1 MITKKK
7 KEADLE
13 KQLDDDIKKAENNS
27 KELLKDNKPKL
38 AQAVAMKYSK
48 YAIIVIMAVVVG
60 YKMFFSTKNDNA
72 KTRTRRTEAK
82 VVKTSKE
89 IEQENMQKTSAG
101 KTTDEIAKQT
111 EENKQKIKEIAGGV
125 GSGDGDVLSN
135 VTVPKL
141 TLPETPKL
149 PEINTITVVKEVEAR
164 QEQEKLSKQLE
175 AQKKEIEALKKMQKD
190 NEEKIA
196 KANEENEQNLLKI
209 SKLVSSNNIKLDVA
223 KETPEVDNSG
233 DVIERMFLVKGKRSN
248 SSSKSG
254 SSSGGKSSFMI
265 LDNSSMSIKEPMSAN
280 NSGDNTTKLT
290 NLEYT
295 IATGKI
301 IDGILETAIN
311 SESSGAIRAIIS
323 KDVYGEIGDKILIPK
338 GSRVYGSY
346 AIAET
351 VTQKRLL
358 LTWNKI
364 VRPDGIVV
372 SMNAETY
379 DQSGSKGIE
388 GDVDTRYGEMF
399 KNSLLYSFVTL
410 GTAIAIEKIAGI
422 KGTQITSNGAVSS
435 TTISPAATAAQSVV
449 ESVQSIAEKMTE
461 GITDELNPVISIPQ
475 GTPLKIMP
483 SADIVINTP
492 YKRRMKSLNFD

>member
-1 MITKKK
+1 MIPQKK

-27 KELLKDNKPKL
+27 KEILKDNKPKL

-48 YAIIVIMAVVVG
+48 YAIIVIMAIVVG

-72 KTRTRRTEAK
+72 KTRTRRTEVK

-111 EENKQKIKEIAGGV
+111 EENKQKIKEIAGGAV
-125 GSGDGDVLSN
+125 GSGNEVLSN
-135 VTVPKL
+135 VAVPKL

-209 SKLVSSNNIKLDVA
+209 SKLVSSNNIKLDIA
-223 KETPEVDNSG
+223 KETAEVDNSG
-233 DVIERMFLVKGKRSN
+233 DVIERMFLVKGNKSN
-248 SSSKSG
+248 SSSRTG
-254 SSSGGKSSFMI
+254 NASGGKSSFMI
-265 LDNSSMSIKEPMSAN
+265 LDNSSMSIKEPISAN
-280 NSGDNTTKLT
+280 TADNTTKLT

-346 AIAET
+346 AIAES

-399 KNSLLYSFVTL
+399 RNSLLYSFVTL

-422 KGTQITSNGAVSS
+422 KGTQITSNGAVAS

-449 ESVQSIAEKMTE
+449 ESVQNIAEKMTD
-461 GITDELNPVISIPQ
+461 GITDDLNPVISIPQ
-475 GTPLKIMP
+475 GTQLKIMP
-483 SADIVINTP
+483 STDIVINTP
-492 YKRRMKSLNFD
+492 YKRRTKSLNFE

>member
-1 MITKKK
+1 
-7 KEADLE
+7 
-13 KQLDDDIKKAENNS
+13 
-27 KELLKDNKPKL
+27 
-38 AQAVAMKYSK
+38 
-48 YAIIVIMAVVVG
+48 MAVVVG

-72 KTRTRRTEAK
+72 KTRTRRTETK

-101 KTTDEIAKQT
+101 KATDEIAKQT

-125 GSGDGDVLSN
+125 VGGNNDVLTN
-135 VTVPKL
+135 VSVPKL

-175 AQKKEIEALKKMQKD
+175 DI
-190 NEEKIA
+190 
-196 KANEENEQNLLKI
+196 
-209 SKLVSSNNIKLDVA
+209 A
-223 KETPEVDNSG
+223 KETAEVDNSG
-233 DVIERMFLVKGKRSN
+233 DVIERMFLIKGNKSN
-248 SSSKSG
+248 SSSSTSNA
-254 SSSGGKSSFMI
+254 SSGKSSFII
-265 LDNSSMSIKEPMSAN
+265 LDNSSVSIQEPISENKA
-280 NSGDNTTKLT
+280 DNTTKLT
-290 NLEYT
+290 NLEHT

-346 AIAET
+346 TIAES

-399 KNSLLYSFVTL
+399 RNSLLYSFVTL

-422 KGTQITSNGAVSS
+422 KGTQITSNGAVAS

-449 ESVQSIAEKMTE
+449 ESVQNIAEKMTD

-483 SADIVINTP
+483 STDIVINTP
-492 YKRRMKSLNFD
+492 YKRRTKSLNFD

>member
-1 MITKKK
+1 MIPQKK

-27 KELLKDNKPKL
+27 KDLLKDNKPKL

-60 YKMFFSTKNDNA
+60 YKMFFSTKQDNSN
-72 KTRTRRTEAK
+72 TRTRRAEPK
-82 VVKTSKE
+82 VIKTSKE
-89 IEQENMQKTSAG
+89 VEQENMQKASAS
-101 KTTDEIAKQT
+101 KTNETIVQQS
-111 EENKQKIKEIAGGV
+111 EENKQKIQEIAGGA
-125 GSGDGDVLSN
+125 DMNAEVLSS
-135 VTVPKL
+135 VAVPKL

-149 PEINTITVVKEVEAR
+149 PEISTITVVKEVEAR

-175 AQKKEIEALKKMQKD
+175 MQKKEIEALKKMQKD

-196 KANEENEQNLLKI
+196 KANEENEKNLLKI
-209 SKLVSSNNIKLDVA
+209 SKLVSSNNINVDIA
-223 KETPEVDNSG
+223 KETAETDNSS
-233 DVIERMFLVKGKRSN
+233 DVIERMFLIKGKKSN

-254 SSSGGKSSFMI
+254 SSSGGKSSFII

-280 NSGDNTTKLT
+280 NSSDNTTKLT

-338 GSRVYGSY
+338 GSRIYGSY

-399 KNSLLYSFVTL
+399 RNSLLYSFVTL

>member
-1 MITKKK
+1 MIPQKK

-72 KTRTRRTEAK
+72 KTRTRRTETK

-101 KTTDEIAKQT
+101 KATDEIAKQT

-125 GSGDGDVLSN
+125 VGGNNDVLTN
-135 VTVPKL
+135 VSVPKL

-209 SKLVSSNNIKLDVA
+209 SKLVSSNNIKLDIA
-223 KETPEVDNSG
+223 KETAEVDNSG
-233 DVIERMFLVKGKRSN
+233 DVIERMFLIKGNKSN
-248 SSSKSG
+248 SSSSTSNA
-254 SSSGGKSSFMI
+254 SSGKSSFII
-265 LDNSSMSIKEPMSAN
+265 LDNSSVSIQEPISENKA
-280 NSGDNTTKLT
+280 DNTTKLT
-290 NLEYT
+290 NLEHT

-346 AIAET
+346 TIAES

-399 KNSLLYSFVTL
+399 RNSLLYSFVTL

-422 KGTQITSNGAVSS
+422 KGTQITSNGAVAS

-449 ESVQSIAEKMTE
+449 ESVQNIAEKMTD

-483 SADIVINTP
+483 STDIVINTP
-492 YKRRMKSLNFD
+492 YKRRTKSLNFD